1 MTAGEKGFL
10 LLTSHL
16 GDPERKPLTTAQF
29 RTLSHRVRAATPQA
43 DLREMELRDLLAL
56 GYGREDA
63 SRILSLLDEEF
74 RLTAY
79 LRRAKSMDIFPLT
92 RLSDRYPQAL
102 RSHLGTDAPGCI
114 WYKGNVSL
122 LEQPAIA
129 LVGSRQLT
137 ASGGEFARLAGQQ
150 AAIQGYVLI
159 SGNARGADQ
168 TAQDA
173 CLDAGGAVICV
184 IADELNQHSPS
195 ENELFLCEDSF
206 DFPFSALRALS
217 RNRLIHSMG
226 LLTLV
231 AQCSLETGGTW
242 DGTTK
247 NLRHGWTPVFCHNDG
262 SEASAQLELLGAEL
276 IDPDQLSDL
285 SSLPRKNSLI

>member
-1 MTAGEKGFL
+1 LTAGEKGFL

-29 RTLSHRVRAATPQA
+29 RTLSHRVRAATPQTE
-43 DLREMELRDLLAL
+43 LREMELRDLLAL

-102 RSHLGTDAPGCI
+102 RSRLGTDAPGCI

-122 LEQPAIA
+122 LERPAIA

-137 ASGGEFARLAGQQ
+137 ASSGEFARLAGQQ
-150 AAIQGYVLI
+150 AAKQGYVLI

-184 IADELNQHSPS
+184 IADELSQHSPS
-195 ENELFLCEDSF
+195 EKELFLCEDSF

-231 AQCSLETGGTW
+231 AQCSLEAGGTW

-262 SEASAQLELLGAEL
+262 SEASTQLELLGAEL
-276 IDPDQLSDL
+276 INPDQLSDL